1 MKLSILSRGLISIGL
16 KISDHKM
23 NPTMAVLELRS
34 QLEEKRGLLLR
45 QVEEER
51 RRVASFEQESAQV
64 HYNYDIHN
72 YKHCKQGWCK
82 ECCKLVFIQII

>member
-64 HYNYDIHN
+64 HFDYDIHN
-72 YKHCKQGWCK
+72 FNIANKDGARSF
-82 ECCKLVFIQII
+82 VS